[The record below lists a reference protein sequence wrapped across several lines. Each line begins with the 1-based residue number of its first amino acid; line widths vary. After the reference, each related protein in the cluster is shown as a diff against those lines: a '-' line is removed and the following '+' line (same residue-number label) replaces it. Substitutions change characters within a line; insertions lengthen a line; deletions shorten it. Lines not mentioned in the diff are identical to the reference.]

1 MNKKERIKKIEKELF
16 ELKKEVANEERW
28 EPLGGTWHIQS
39 DGNPC
44 PSDSSGRFRN
54 FGIERPTEEQAKKA
68 AKAMRIHNR
77 LDAYVAEFDP
87 HWKAD
92 WDDNTQAKFY
102 VYKDIDEEQ
111 WCKQWCVGCNTSIY
125 YPGFVFMSKECAEGL
140 VEKLN
145 SGEVVL

>member
-16 ELKKEVANEERW
+16 ELKKEVANEEPW
-28 EPLGGTWHIQS
+28 EPQGGERYVNSNGEIDMSRSTDHSRI
-39 DGNPC
+39 
-44 PSDSSGRFRN
+44 
-54 FGIERPTEEQAKKA
+54 FGLERPTEEQAKKA

-77 LDAYVAEFDP
+77 LLAYVDEFDP